1 MLIFGHRGAS
11 GQAPENTMSAFQ
23 LALEQGAS
31 GIELDVH
38 MTRDGKIVV
47 CHDHALGRTNNG
59 KGWVHDHTRDE
70 LMELDFGSWFS
81 PQFAGEKIPSLREVL
96 QWAAPTSLLVNIEI
110 KNGPLIYDG
119 IEEKVAAL
127 VRECRMINR
136 VIISS
141 FYHPTLLKMKQLD
154 PVIQTGLLYASR
166 PIDPWLQLRVSDTD
180 HIHPVW
186 HYLDDGWVFGTRP
199 HGAKIYTWTINE
211 MREWE
216 HICNLGVDGIIT
228 NFPNRF
234 VGKI

>member
-1 MLIFGHRGAS
+1 M
-11 GQAPENTMSAFQ
+11 
-23 LALEQGAS
+23 
-31 GIELDVH
+31 
-38 MTRDGKIVV
+38 
-47 CHDHALGRTNNG
+47 
-59 KGWVHDHTRDE
+59 
-70 LMELDFGSWFS
+70 GSWFS
-81 PQFAGEKIPSLREVL
+81 PLFAGEKIPCLRYVL
-96 QWAAPTSLLVNIEI
+96 KWAAPTSLLVNIEI